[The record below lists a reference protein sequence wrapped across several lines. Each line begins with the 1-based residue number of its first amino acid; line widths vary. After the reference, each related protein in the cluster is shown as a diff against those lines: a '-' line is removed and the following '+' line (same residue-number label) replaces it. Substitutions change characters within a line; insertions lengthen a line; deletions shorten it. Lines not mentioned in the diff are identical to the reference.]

1 MNSEAKAKG
10 SIWSSALILAV
21 LAAACTALVAL
32 TYDLTDERIVANQQA
47 FLEESLKPVLAGID
61 YEGTLS
67 DSTMIIPVPHDLPG
81 NQPATVYRIFE
92 NDDPLAALFVVVARD
107 GYAGPIRILI
117 GLTDDG
123 QINRARVID
132 HRETPGL
139 GDRIEAAKS
148 DWINQFDGRS
158 LVDPTEDRW
167 KIRRDGGDFD
177 QLSGASITSRSVV
190 KALRET
196 LIYFNA
202 NREAVFAPDADG
214 VE

>member
-1 MNSEAKAKG
+1 MTAEKKPQG
-10 SIWSSALILAV
+10 SIWSSAAILAV
-21 LAAACTALVAL
+21 LAAVCTALVAL
-32 TYDLTDERIVANQQA
+32 TYDLTDERIAANEQA
-47 FLEESLKPVLAGID
+47 FLEESLQPVLAGID
-61 YEGTLS
+61 YDGTLS

-92 NDDPLAALFVVVARD
+92 DDTPLAALFVVVARD

-123 QINRARVID
+123 RINRARVID

-139 GDRIEAAKS
+139 GDRIEASKS

-158 LVDPTEDRW
+158 LTDPAEEQW
-167 KIRRDGGDFD
+167 KIKRDGGDFD

-196 LIYFNA
+196 LVYFNA
-202 NREAVFAPDADG
+202 NRESVFAPDA
-214 VE
+214 EPQE

>member
-1 MNSEAKAKG
+1 MSDNARKSG
-10 SIWSSALILAV
+10 SLWSSALILAV
-21 LAAACTALVAL
+21 MAAVCTALVAL
-32 TYDLTDERIVANQQA
+32 TYTLTGERIADNQQA
-47 FLEESLKPVLAGID
+47 FLEESLQPVLAGIEYD
-61 YEGTLS
+61 GPLS

-81 NQPATVYRIFE
+81 NQPATVYRVFE
-92 NDDPLAALFVVVARD
+92 DEAPLAALFVVVARD
-107 GYAGPIRILI
+107 GYAGPIRLLI

-123 QINRARVID
+123 RITRARVIE

-139 GDRIEAAKS
+139 GDRIEAGRS

-158 LVDPTEDRW
+158 LADPTEDMW
-167 KIRRDGGDFD
+167 KIRRDGGEFD

-202 NREAVFAPDADG
+202 NHDAVFAPDADTD
-214 VE
+214 E

>member
-1 MNSEAKAKG
+1 MSNEAKTRG
-10 SIWSSALILAV
+10 SVWSSALILAV
-21 LAAACTALVAL
+21 LAAICTALVAL

-92 NDDPLAALFVVVARD
+92 DDTPLAALFVVVARD

-123 QINRARVID
+123 RINRARVID

-139 GDRIEAAKS
+139 GDRIDASKS

-158 LVDPTEDRW
+158 LADPAEDRW
-167 KIRRDGGDFD
+167 KIKRDGGDFD

-202 NREAVFAPDADG
+202 NRDTVFAPDSTPD
-214 VE
+214 E

>member
-1 MNSEAKAKG
+1 MTTKTKPQG
-10 SIWSSALILAV
+10 SIFSSAAILAV
-21 LAAACTALVAL
+21 LAAVCTALVAL
-32 TYDLTDERIVANQQA
+32 TYDLTDERIAANEQA

-92 NDDPLAALFVVVARD
+92 DDTPLAALFVVVARD

-123 QINRARVID
+123 RINRARVID

-139 GDRIEAAKS
+139 GDRIEASKS

-158 LVDPTEDRW
+158 LLNPTEDQW
-167 KIRRDGGDFD
+167 KIKRDGGDFD

-196 LIYFNA
+196 LVYFNA
-202 NREAVFAPDADG
+202 NRDSVFAPDA
-214 VE
+214 EPQE

>member
-1 MNSEAKAKG
+1 MTTQSKPQG
-10 SIWSSALILAV
+10 SIFSSAAILAV
-21 LAAACTALVAL
+21 LAAVCTALVAL
-32 TYDLTDERIVANQQA
+32 TYDLTDERIAANEQA

-92 NDDPLAALFVVVARD
+92 DDTPLAALFVVVARD

-123 QINRARVID
+123 RINRARVID

-139 GDRIEAAKS
+139 GDRIEASKS

-158 LVDPTEDRW
+158 LLNPTEDRW
-167 KIRRDGGDFD
+167 KIKRDGGDFD

-196 LIYFNA
+196 LVYFNA
-202 NREAVFAPDADG
+202 NRDSVFAPDA
-214 VE
+214 EPQE

>member
-1 MNSEAKAKG
+1 M
-10 SIWSSALILAV
+10 
-21 LAAACTALVAL
+21 CTALVAL
-32 TYDLTDERIVANQQA
+32 TYDLTDERIAANEQA

-92 NDDPLAALFVVVARD
+92 DDTPLAALFVVVARD

-123 QINRARVID
+123 RINRARVID

-139 GDRIEAAKS
+139 GDRIEASKS

-158 LVDPTEDRW
+158 LLNPTEDRW
-167 KIRRDGGDFD
+167 KIKRDGGDFD

-196 LIYFNA
+196 LVYFNA
-202 NREAVFAPDADG
+202 NRDSVFAPDA
-214 VE
+214 EPQE